1 MSCRWIVM
9 RSPGLMKRSF
19 VASGVT
25 AERFGAE
32 KVPVNNGFAGAWDTP
47 LFVM

>member
-1 MSCRWIVM
+1 
-9 RSPGLMKRSF
+9 MKRSF

-32 KVPVNNGFAGAWDTP
+32 KVPVNSGFAGAWDTP